1 MILRLTRKLLMMRQ
15 SINQCHAP
23 IKRGRRTEVK
33 RLWRKKGRR
42 EERYRE

>member
-23 IKRGRRTEVK
+23 IKEKDRGEETVEK
-33 RLWRKKGRR
+33 ERKEGGKI
-42 EERYRE
+42 